1 MPTKQRVRSAIV
13 EISEGLSSIGYETND
28 LIGPVNST
36 GEEISEEEVE
46 EADEAVQ
53 YYLTGE
59 TSRSNFY
66 LRFDLDTQY
75 AVVVYP
81 MNVLRHLGSYL
92 DRDEAEA
99 IIDESLD
106 WTEMNDQEEDMMML
120 TATERVVEN
129 TDPAKFHAAAFNLS
143 TYASTSLVDYRQTTT
158 EEGFPKEFQCVRGIF
173 PYTGHLTLDQ
183 IDSRVHPVIVA
194 GERGRRYVEY
204 SFRIDK
210 EEKSPEEYEFK
221 ALI

>member
-13 EISEGLSSIGYETND
+13 EITEALTSIGYETND
-28 LIGPVNST
+28 LIGPVNEK
-36 GEEISEEEVE
+36 GEQIPEGEVE
-46 EADEAVQ
+46 ETDEVVQ

-66 LRFDLDTQY
+66 LRFSLDQQY
-75 AVVVYP
+75 AVAVYP

-99 IIDESLD
+99 IIDEPLD
-106 WTEMNDQEEDMMML
+106 WAEMNEQEEDMMIQ
-120 TATERVVEN
+120 TAAERVVEN
-129 TDPAKFHAAAFNLS
+129 TDPANFHQAAFNLS
-143 TYASTSLVDYRQTTT
+143 AYASTSLVDYRQTTT
-158 EEGFPKEFQCVRGIF
+158 DDGFPKEMQCVRGIF
-173 PYTGHLTLDQ
+173 PYTEHITLEQ
-183 IDSRVHPVIVA
+183 IDSRIHPVIVA
-194 GERGRRYVEY
+194 GERGRRYIEY

-210 EEKSPEEYEFK
+210 ENKSPEDYEFK